1 MGYFFHLTSDGLWYE
16 WIGRASKRDYA
27 DLLEEHGEGA
37 WWMMKD
43 DWYGIDVGYAQEN
56 RDCIF
61 WKEIMP
67 LNNTPLYLD
76 FLDRDGVRDQV
87 ERIQEL
93 YSDPPRDLL
102 ERAEFPYLSKTT
114 MDRYVADSIEF
125 LLEFYYLISE
135 GGIPDES
142 NSFLDLFPPERFT
155 PYPAPLGE

>member
-27 DLLEEHGEGA
+27 DLLEEHEEGA
-37 WWMMKD
+37 WWMMKG

-61 WKEIMP
+61 WKEILP
-67 LNNTPLYLD
+67 LKDFPLYLE
-76 FLDRDGVRDQV
+76 FQDRDGVRDQV

-114 MDRYVADSIEF
+114 MDR
-125 LLEFYYLISE
+125 
-135 GGIPDES
+135 
-142 NSFLDLFPPERFT
+142 
-155 PYPAPLGE
+155 